1 MENNSEKIRH
11 QIIANNEAMAEIE
24 RSSIKPRICFD
35 FSKRNIFLASP
46 QIAEIWRKWFAC
58 LIRPTNSSKR
68 KIYIKNAKQWTSE
81 WWNVQILKSYYGA
94 RFMQFYP
101 LK

>member
-35 FSKRNIFLASP
+35 FSKRNIFLARVHKLP
-46 QIAEIWRKWFAC
+46 
-58 LIRPTNSSKR
+58 
-68 KIYIKNAKQWTSE
+68 
-81 WWNVQILKSYYGA
+81 
-94 RFMQFYP
+94 RFDESD
-101 LK
+101 LRV